1 MAMLNNQRV
10 SFLDTFGKAI
20 HWSNHTWKIFMV
32 RKSPF
37 MGFSWVAF
45 SQVQNDPLPNHFLIP
60 VFCFKSSFFRF
71 TILNN
76 IFFLDGA
83 TPMTALR
90 PFIAGGGESVAELLE
105 VKGIMSHH
113 IFWDS
118 YQPSSI
124 FHAMGSVFFF
134 FCEDAERY
142 LQQLGMICCE
152 SAKKHHW
159 SFFWRHQLDGY
170 FSTLYIF
177 I

>member
-1 MAMLNNQRV
+1 
-10 SFLDTFGKAI
+10 
-20 HWSNHTWKIFMV
+20 MV

-134 FCEDAERY
+134 CEDAERY

-152 SAKKHHW
+152 SAKKHH
-159 SFFWRHQLDGY
+159 
-170 FSTLYIF
+170 
-177 I
+177 

>member
-134 FCEDAERY
+134 LWRCWAISTTTRDDM
-142 LQQLGMICCE
+142 LWI
-152 SAKKHHW
+152 SKKT
-159 SFFWRHQLDGY
+159 SLIIFLET
-170 FSTLYIF
+170 STGWLL
-177 I
+177 